1 MYKKI
6 SVETFLKEQSRLFD
20 EPVAETY
27 EEAEEFLEEAMAAE
41 ADTLKEARAYLEESG
56 ADVSQ
61 MSDQELKEAQ
71 EVFALGD
78 GGYLIVEG

>member
-20 EPVAETY
+20 EPVAGTY

-41 ADTLKEARAYLEESG
+41 ADTLKEVRAYLEESG
-56 ADVSQ
+56 ADVSH

-71 EVFALGD
+71 EVLALGD